1 MKIHS
6 RFRQLASTTT
16 ASSLAATVYL
26 LLATPVS
33 AQTRAWSGV
42 CTDDG
47 KATGVAT
54 IQGLQ
59 CLLANVLS
67 VALTVIGL
75 GGFVMIIWG
84 AFKYLLS
91 GGNSKGTESARSTI
105 TFAIVGLVVALS
117 AFIIL
122 NLVAEFTGVDLIKQ
136 FVVPNS
142 DTGL

>member
-1 MKIHS
+1 MKIHP
-6 RFRQLASTTT
+6 RLRQLASTTT
-16 ASSLAATVYL
+16 VSSLAATVYL

-33 AQTRAWSGV
+33 AQTRAWRGI

-47 KATGVAT
+47 TSTGVAT

-59 CLLANVLS
+59 CLIANILS
-67 VALTVIGL
+67 VSLTFIGL
-75 GGFVMIIWG
+75 AGFVMIIYG
-84 AFKYLLS
+84 SFKYLLS

-105 TFAIVGLVVALS
+105 TFAVVGLVVALS

-122 NLVAEFTGVDLIKQ
+122 NLVAEFTGVDLIRQ
-136 FVVPNS
+136 FTIPSS